1 MSYGRGS
8 WFHSRSSSSEG
19 ERDKIATLVDASRS
33 SRFRGVRWG
42 GSKYDQ
48 NVIAFSNVISVNPS
62 TMQTKIRQ
70 FIRLGY
76 LKDDAFL
83 PLKWSS
89 LGEYWIDMSEGS
101 QKLKGRSEDLERL
114 IIAYGLALYAF
125 DSRDYQ
131 VNPTRAYRPLLGL
144 LQSVDASGFISTRDL
159 HALIGDQ
166 NYSYWRLDFE
176 RAGILRRSNNG
187 FKLTQKSSS
196 IVNAVRTT
204 KLPTNLT
211 TNDWKK
217 MHEDAFNS
225 KNPYR
230 DVIISEVEKI
240 LQDILPVENVLPSN
254 EKNLVSSMVSS
265 ISTQEQNE
273 IGTGDYTVKDTYSAM
288 KTRKKQAAWS
298 NLVREEYN
306 YTCCVPGCDIQSS
319 DLTTASH
326 IKSYKA
332 PESGSGH
339 RADPRNG
346 LCLCYL
352 CHRLFDKGYFTLT
365 DNLEIVVSSKVASL
379 NSQIVN
385 DILLKSVGKAINPQP
400 SKFLPRKEYI
410 EYHRKK
416 IFEP

>member
-19 ERDKIATLVDASRS
+19 EQDKIVALVNAGCSP
-33 SRFRGVRWG
+33 RFRGVRWG
-42 GSKYDQ
+42 GNKYDQ
-48 NVIAFSNVISVNPS
+48 KVIAFSNVISVNPS

-83 PLKWSS
+83 PLEWSS
-89 LGEYWIDMSEGS
+89 LGEYWKYMSEGS
-101 QKLKGRSEDLERL
+101 QKLRGRSRDLEQL
-114 IIAYGLALYAF
+114 LIAYGLALYAF

-131 VNPTRAYRPLLGL
+131 VNPTKAYRPLLGL
-144 LQSVDASGFISTRDL
+144 LQSVNASGFISTRDL
-159 HALIGDQ
+159 HALIGDR

-176 RAGILRRSNNG
+176 RGGILRRSGNG
-187 FKLTQKSSS
+187 FKLTPKSSS
-196 IVNAVRTT
+196 IINAVKTT

-217 MHEDAFNS
+217 IHEDAFNS

-230 DVIISEVEKI
+230 DAIISEVEKI
-240 LQDILPVENVLPSN
+240 LQDILSVENILPSN

-265 ISTQEQNE
+265 ISTQEQIE

-298 NLVREEYN
+298 NFVRKEYN
-306 YTCCVPGCDIQSS
+306 YTCCVPECDIQSP

-326 IKSYKA
+326 IKGYKA

-365 DNLEIVVSSKVASL
+365 NNLEIVVSSKVTSL

-385 DILLKSVGKAINPQP
+385 DILLKSVGKVIDPQP
-400 SKFLPRKEYI
+400 SNFLPKKEYI